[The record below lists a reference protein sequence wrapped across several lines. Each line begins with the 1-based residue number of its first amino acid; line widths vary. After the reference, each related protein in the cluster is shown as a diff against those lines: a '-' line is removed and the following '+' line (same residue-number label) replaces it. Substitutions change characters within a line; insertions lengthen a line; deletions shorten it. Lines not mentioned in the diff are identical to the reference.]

1 MFSVNQSQQQYFFK
15 PFYMTP
21 TTTTKGIQGHL
32 ALFCLFLCRFP
43 DRTASF
49 KPSIGFGIGR
59 TQNAIVTPTQVTR
72 GTKSNLWISRSS
84 SWDHG
89 YNEEAD
95 TSEDFD
101 VSKDF
106 ENDWWQAELT
116 LLNAPSKPNPNL
128 SAETVAINC
137 IRSLQ
142 WVDYP
147 EPNEGLKRCFD
158 FLTYGCREIVTGRR
172 GGKDV
177 TNFVHYGL
185 HAPALQPFMGASR
198 VELGECT
205 YTPAKAPLR
214 GALASFPVQIYCAPV
229 LAVQHLS
236 GMQRGGIADPP
247 VIQMVI
253 RLEQQR
259 RPPNQDCWLISEIL
273 DVRMAFAGDMGNAH
287 VGG

>member
-1 MFSVNQSQQQYFFK
+1 MLHSSFWD
-15 PFYMTP
+15 
-21 TTTTKGIQGHL
+21 QG
-32 ALFCLFLCRFP
+32 
-43 DRTASF
+43 
-49 KPSIGFGIGR
+49 
-59 TQNAIVTPTQVTR
+59 Q
-72 GTKSNLWISRSS
+72 
-84 SWDHG
+84 
-89 YNEEAD
+89 NEEAEQTD
-95 TSEDFD
+95 IDF
-101 VSKDF
+101 SRAF
-106 ENDWWQAELT
+106 ETDWWQAELT

-147 EPNEGLKRCFD
+147 DPSEGLKRCFE

-172 GGKDV
+172 GGKTLDS
-177 TNFVHYGL
+177 FVQYGKL
-185 HAPALQPFMGASR
+185 APPLQPFMGASR

-205 YTPAKAPLR
+205 LTPAKAPLR
-214 GALASFPVQIYCAPV
+214 GALASFPVQIYGAPI

-236 GMQRGGIADPP
+236 GMERRGIADVP
-247 VIQMVI
+247 VTQMVI